1 MNLYSHYNMNDL
13 PATGVWCSE
22 LSPCCV
28 IGNPTCENIDACI
41 DIYSST
47 IT

>member
-1 MNLYSHYNMNDL
+1 MNNL
-13 PATGVWCSE
+13 PANGVCCSE

-28 IGNPTCENIDACI
+28 IGDSTGENRDIDN
-41 DIYSST
+41 SST

>member
-1 MNLYSHYNMNDL
+1 MNTLL
-13 PATGVWCSE
+13 ATSVCCSE

-28 IGNPTCENIDACI
+28 IGDPTCENRDI

-47 IT
+47 VTHDE